1 MEVKIYL
8 DSLFLMNYM
17 INLWILQLLK
27 KRFSLETRRIRIYG
41 GACIG
46 AVCYILQFLLK
57 GNAFLIELCTVLF
70 TVPLMIGVVLPAR
83 KRRFFLPMIGY
94 GFFYSF
100 LMAGI
105 TRAISN
111 KWRVFAGK
119 ETTLLQV
126 LVCVFFCKEFFGWSL
141 ARKKLRKGRLIYAV
155 EVKSAGTTLSLSAL
169 LDTGNRL
176 TEPLSHRPVCIME
189 EQLLAQITLEN
200 PLFFRAIPYHSVG
213 CEKGVLYGVEIAEM
227 QISTEESCYVAKN
240 VICAGTGHK
249 LSAKNAYQM
258 ILHPALLSEENR
270 RI

>member
-27 KRFSLETRRIRIYG
+27 KRFALEIRRIRIYG

-46 AVCYILQFLLK
+46 AVFYILQFFLK
-57 GNAFLIELCTVLF
+57 GNALAIELGTMLLGVL
-70 TVPLMIGVVLPAR
+70 LMIRAVLPER
-83 KRRFFLPMIGY
+83 KRRFFLPMISC

-105 TRAISN
+105 VRAVLN
-111 KWRVFAGK
+111 KWRVFYEK
-119 ETTLLQV
+119 EATLLWI
-126 LVCVFFCKEFFGWSL
+126 LLFVFFCKELFLWGL
-141 ARKKLRKGRLIYAV
+141 EKKKQKKSRLVYMVDI
-155 EVKSAGTTLSLSAL
+155 KSAGTVLSLRGL

-176 TEPLSHRPVCIME
+176 TEPLSRRPVCIME

-213 CEKGVLYGVEIAEM
+213 CEKGILYGVEIPEI
-227 QISTEESCYVAKN
+227 QISTEEACYVAKN
-240 VICAGTGHK
+240 VICAGVGQK
-249 LSAKNAYQM
+249 LSVKNAYQM

-270 RI
+270 KQ